1 MTTKSM
7 MMTTNVMTI
16 TVPMTHVHDEFR
28 EHSQHIATQTI
39 RMFET
44 RSLPPNTRGEHGRT
58 MLREMHRNAMLQ
70 LFYSKNCQVELC
82 NYLPQQTK
90 PETAGDCVKEY
101 EKGQHGTAFAESSH
115 TQGQSGV
122 KHWLNM
128 TQYFCIKF
136 PTTVATCCYEYSTCV
151 VHMMPW
157 KLVIGICPQLRSL
170 LTQCLLTNP
179 R

>member
-1 MTTKSM
+1 MVRGERIKGRHYNDILRMTTKSM

-90 PETAGDCVKEY
+90 PETAGDCVKEN

-115 TQGQSGV
+115 TQGA
-122 KHWLNM
+122 
-128 TQYFCIKF
+128 I
-136 PTTVATCCYEYSTCV
+136 
-151 VHMMPW
+151 
-157 KLVIGICPQLRSL
+157 RSQA
-170 LTQCLLTNP
+170 LTQHDSILLY
-179 R
+179 